1 MPCDLQPCLRGAV
14 RRRVHVERGSWQLV
28 RDART
33 TLCAS
38 PFTERPRTREV
49 CAAAA
54 PLLSGVRHSSA
65 HPVSRLLYGLEVR
78 QTSSPGACVS
88 CVHCARSPQGRGG
101 SGRGMRRDVEAVLPV
116 RGRKV
121 KNRTR
126 PRNGFA
132 QATVLHS
139 PSKVRCQS
147 RAGHRRSVFFSFGS
161 TILHGAPSTRVSVQH
176 LQLFGIGDS
185 SGAIGSG
192 AAQHAAQLG
201 SARRAAR
208 RCAAWS
214 STWCSPAAR
223 IVCKGHSGSASSSRY
238 SAGTTR
244 GECTYVG
251 TDPSCLFGDTGGI

>member
-1 MPCDLQPCLRGAV
+1 MDQAWLKAMSTFPTGRRPS
-14 RRRVHVERGSWQLV
+14 RRRQKTFSNVTHRTGCVLICSQVGAQSEEHRYLACSSLVAQLLPGS
-28 RDART
+28 
-33 TLCAS
+33 
-38 PFTERPRTREV
+38 
-49 CAAAA
+49 
-54 PLLSGVRHSSA
+54 
-65 HPVSRLLYGLEVR
+65 
-78 QTSSPGACVS
+78 
-88 CVHCARSPQGRGG
+88 
-101 SGRGMRRDVEAVLPV
+101 M
-116 RGRKV
+116 
-121 KNRTR
+121 
-126 PRNGFA
+126 
-132 QATVLHS
+132 QATALHAS
-139 PSKVRCQS
+139 SKVRCQS
-147 RAGHRRSVFFSFGS
+147 RAGHRRSVFLHFGS

-192 AAQHAAQLG
+192 AAQHAAPLG

-251 TDPSCLFGDTGGI
+251 TDPSCLFGAAGGN